1 MMDELDRLLMLKP
14 PPAEPP
20 GLREA
25 VHRDA
30 GRVQRRR
37 RWFRRGR
44 RVAVLAC
51 VYAAGLAS
59 MRYWATDVERPRP
72 DVATAPRAVEPA
84 PAQQIDPYRRDPP
97 ERLEKWAFLQ
107 AGEKRSELYRR
118 AGDGYLGREDVE
130 AALRCYRKALD
141 GGSAADLA
149 VRADS
154 DSWLL
159 MSLKMAKKKERSDAR
174 AN

>member
-1 MMDELDRLLMLKP
+1 MDELDDLLTPRPLP
-14 PPAEPP
+14 SEPM
-20 GLREA
+20 GM
-25 VHRDA
+25 RDVLHGDA
-30 GRVQRRR
+30 ARVQRRR
-37 RWFRRGR
+37 RWAIRGR

-51 VYAAGLAS
+51 FYAAGLAS
-59 MRYWATDVERPRP
+59 MQYCRTDDERPP
-72 DVATAPRAVEPA
+72 AEVVVVPPAVVPTSTEA
-84 PAQQIDPYRRDPP
+84 IDPYRHDPP

-107 AGEKRSELYRR
+107 AGEKRTELYRR

-159 MSLKMAKKKERSDAR
+159 MSLKMAKKKERLNAR
-174 AN
+174 TN